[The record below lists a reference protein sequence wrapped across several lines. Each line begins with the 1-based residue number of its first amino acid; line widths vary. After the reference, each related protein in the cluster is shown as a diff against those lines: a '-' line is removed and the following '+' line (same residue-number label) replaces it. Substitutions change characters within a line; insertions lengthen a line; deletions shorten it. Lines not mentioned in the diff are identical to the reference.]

1 MNSSASIESNP
12 FTFLLATNALA
23 KRPCVACCCYQTTL
37 NAPTVHEQ
45 VQVHLCKHD
54 LARKLSFLPCQSL
67 LKNCFAVAVCDFESR
82 VLLFEFVNDFRCFN
96 GASFVIFKKTRR
108 RQIRAIANWLFSD
121 LNRGNKGQHSCDV

>member
-1 MNSSASIESNP
+1 MVIGVSSVVYIFILILEYLVIYSLLSIVNISTIESNP

-67 LKNCFAVAVCDFESR
+67 LKNCFAVAVCD
-82 VLLFEFVNDFRCFN
+82 LEFT
-96 GASFVIFKKTRR
+96 S
-108 RQIRAIANWLFSD
+108 
-121 LNRGNKGQHSCDV
+121 